1 MEAFIKI
8 GAKIV
13 LSLFVLGTIL
23 SVGACSSLEKGI
35 SLKAGCDLICQ
46 NCGHIELSCRQ
57 DNDSKRDTTS
67 TGTVSGPSLGH

>member
-13 LSLFVLGTIL
+13 LSLFILGTIL

-35 SLKAGCDLICQ
+35 SLKNEISGIKIPDELKIFEKDLI
-46 NCGHIELSCRQ
+46 NAHNL
-57 DNDSKRDTTS
+57 K
-67 TGTVSGPSLGH
+67 